1 MLPINLSGLFWKHKE
16 EILLNPPP
24 ILPPPGGLMSVP
36 SAPVLREAPKAEDT
50 TTRTKAK
57 AEETQKGSDFKS
69 DKERRESA
77 AAAEAVQQLNHY
89 ARGLMVV
96 QK

>member
-16 EILLNPPP
+16 EILLSPPP

-36 SAPVLREAPKAEDT
+36 PAPVLREAPKAEDT
-50 TTRTKAK
+50 TTRAK
-57 AEETQKGSDFKS
+57 AEETQKGPDFKS